1 MVNAALWLKLSGLGL
16 YLGSALYVNRRGQVR
31 QTTLRLF
38 ADHSAFTA
46 PYNML
51 MYWFSSVP
59 TTPFVPIDHF
69 PELELLRSNW
79 QVIRE
84 EALQLFKD
92 GHIRAAAK
100 FNDIGFN
107 SFFRTGWKR
116 FYLKW
121 YGDFL
126 PSATHLC
133 PKTVQ
138 LVNRVPSVNA
148 AMFALLPPGGRLN
161 KHRDPFAGSLRYH
174 LGLSTPNSSECRIF
188 VDGQMYYWRDGEDVM
203 FDETYI
209 HSAENNTSQPRIIL
223 FCDVQR
229 PLSNRFARLLN
240 STLGHR
246 FIKAGATQNVAGEP
260 VSLLNRLYSV
270 AHYVRIGSKRMK
282 AWNRHA
288 YYGVKWGLLALVC
301 YWVFF

>member
-1 MVNAALWLKLSGLGL
+1 MHATLWLKFSTLGMF
-16 YLGSALYVNRRGQVR
+16 LGSALYINRRGRVR
-31 QTTLRLF
+31 QRTLRLL

-51 MYWFSSVP
+51 MYWCSAVP
-59 TTPFVPIDHF
+59 TTPFVATTHF
-69 PELELLRSNW
+69 PELELLRRNW
-79 QVIRE
+79 QAIRD
-84 EALQLFKD
+84 EALQLFAD
-92 GHIRAAAK
+92 GQLRAAAK

-133 PKTVQ
+133 PKTVE
-138 LVNRVPSVNA
+138 LVEQIPSVNA

-161 KHRDPFAGSLRYH
+161 QHRDPFAGSLRYH
-174 LGLSTPNSSECRIF
+174 LGLATPNSSDCRIF
-188 VDGQMYYWRDGEDVM
+188 VDGQMYYWRDGEAVV
-203 FDETYI
+203 FDETYL
-209 HSAENNTSQPRIIL
+209 HSAENNTGQPRIIL

-240 STLGHR
+240 TTVGRR
-246 FIKAGATQNVAGEP
+246 FIKAGATQNVPGEP
-260 VSLLNRLYSV
+260 VSLLNRLYSW

-282 AWNRHA
+282 AWNKQL
-288 YYGVKWGLLALVC
+288 YYGLKWSLLALLA
-301 YWVFF
+301 YWVFS